1 VKAQA
6 PAQAKPPKAKPSPQ
20 AAQEAELYFL
30 EANRHWQAGDYF
42 DAVASINEAVRLN
55 PEKASYHRVLGRW
68 LAENP
73 SCIEAAREHFERA
86 IALDPA
92 DREAHLELAK
102 LFESE
107 GEPEKARG
115 IYQKLGTSSELPR
128 H

>member
-1 VKAQA
+1 V
-6 PAQAKPPKAKPSPQ
+6 
-20 AAQEAELYFL
+20 QEAELYFL

-42 DAVASINEAVRLN
+42 DAIASINEAVRLN
-55 PEKASYHRVLGRW
+55 PDKANYHRVLGRW

-73 SCIEAAREHFERA
+73 SCGEAAREHFERA

-92 DREAHLELAK
+92 DREAQLELAK
-102 LFESE
+102 LFENE

-115 IYQKLGTSSELPR
+115 IYQKLGATSELPR

>member
-1 VKAQA
+1 
-6 PAQAKPPKAKPSPQ
+6 
-20 AAQEAELYFL
+20 
-30 EANRHWQAGDYF
+30 
-42 DAVASINEAVRLN
+42 
-55 PEKASYHRVLGRW
+55 VLGRW

-73 SCIEAAREHFERA
+73 SCVETAREHFERA

-115 IYQKLGTSSELPR
+115 IYQKLGAELPR

>member
-1 VKAQA
+1 
-6 PAQAKPPKAKPSPQ
+6 
-20 AAQEAELYFL
+20 
-30 EANRHWQAGDYF
+30 
-42 DAVASINEAVRLN
+42 
-55 PEKASYHRVLGRW
+55 VLGRW

-73 SCIEAAREHFERA
+73 SCVETAREHFERA

-107 GEPEKARG
+107 GEQEKARG